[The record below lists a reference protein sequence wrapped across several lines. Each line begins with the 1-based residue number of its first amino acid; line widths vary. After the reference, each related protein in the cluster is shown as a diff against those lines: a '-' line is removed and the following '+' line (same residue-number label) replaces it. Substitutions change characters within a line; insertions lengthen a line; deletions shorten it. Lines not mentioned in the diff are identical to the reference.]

1 MIRRSTRRGVT
12 KLMIEYEVKW
22 LARAGNTRY
31 TTVKAENKMKAQA
44 EVNGPEVRQV
54 LSAIKKVKMR

>member
-1 MIRRSTRRGVT
+1 
-12 KLMIEYEVKW
+12 MIEYEVKW
-22 LARAGNTRY
+22 LARDGNTRY